1 MRHTHIVSTANQ
13 DHSVSSANNT
23 AHNVVGVGE
32 KEVTMSDV
40 LGDAP
45 QPRSETMH
53 DARDVWRVQLGTGEI
68 RAMTLD
74 ALDAAFEKGII
85 DESTP
90 VLAPF
95 APTWS
100 TLGIVAGLEEDTQ
113 PDLTPSLSPVA
124 LSTPP
129 PLPTTT
135 DRPVAPDAF
144 VSGRDLDLDLP
155 EASEMRPRRGLV
167 IGVVA
172 TSVVGLIALP
182 IVITSITDSRPV
194 DVKAT
199 SVAAQL
205 PPPTPSPSTKGG
217 IEEREMAKEAAATS
231 GVSPHQL
238 LDEDQKKQLAEAD
251 KAREEKEKA
260 RKAAEKAAA
269 EKTGGR
275 AEKAAAPTPAAPP
288 KRKPEKAPPALLN
301 GGDRFDPLNG
311 AL

>member
-199 SVAAQL
+199 SVAAL